1 MTVRTRLLFTLLTIA
16 ALLVVPA
23 LYGLSRLTELRDITF
38 ELTGRHAAAAV
49 ALGRIQTSISD
60 LDRHQRG
67 FIAASDPASRM
78 QMWESVRRA
87 EGQLTHLRQA
97 GYAVESR
104 PLAAALEELD
114 VATGRIDNLVGSGKA
129 VDATAYFREV
139 RLLLADAQAAVD
151 PVAAAIDKRSTG
163 ASFRAQ
169 EISTAATGATLAVM
183 FFSVLLAIAVGLW
196 LTSSI
201 TGPLQEL
208 QRATANVAAGE
219 FEAPRGLPYES
230 RDELGGLSRSFRSM
244 TEQLAELNRLK
255 AEFVSLAS
263 HELKTPINVIGG
275 YAEMIEEGVYGELN
289 DQQREALVAMREQV
303 ETLTR
308 QVNQLL
314 DLSRF
319 ESGAFQVEMD
329 QVKLQ
334 DLFTSVQRAFDA
346 LARQKGIDF
355 TIEVED
361 SAPEMITGD
370 FDRLRNEVLGN
381 LLGNAFKFTPSGG
394 RIGIVARGEG
404 DRFLIEVSDTG
415 SGILAEDLPLIFE
428 KYYQSG
434 QRARAMGTGLGLA
447 IAQEIVEVHD
457 GRIDATSEAGVGT
470 TFHVNLPIHQ
480 PRERPLDA
488 TLRFRDDPPVPVEIM
503 EAEPE
508 LTYDT
513 EARAAAAATDSPV
526 V

>member
-1 MTVRTRLLFTLLTIA
+1 MTVRSRLLLTLLTIA
-16 ALLVVPA
+16 VLLVVPA
-23 LYGLSRLTELRDITF
+23 VYGISRLTELRDITF

-67 FIAASDPASRM
+67 FIAASNPASRM
-78 QMWESVRRA
+78 EMWASLRKA
-87 EGQLTHLRQA
+87 EGEMTHLRQT

-104 PLAAALEELD
+104 SLAAALEELD
-114 VATGRIDNLVGSGKA
+114 VATGSIDNLIGSGRA
-129 VDATAYFREV
+129 VDATDYFREV

-151 PVAAAIDKRSTG
+151 PVATAIDERSTG
-163 ASFRAQ
+163 AARRAQ
-169 EISTAATGATLAVM
+169 EISTAATGATLVVM
-183 FFSVLLAIAVGLW
+183 FVSVILAIAVGLW
-196 LTSSI
+196 LTASI
-201 TGPLQEL
+201 TGALAKL
-208 QRATANVAAGE
+208 QRATARVAEGE

-289 DQQREALVAMREQV
+289 DGQREALSAMREQV
-303 ETLTR
+303 DTLTR

-346 LARQKGIDF
+346 LARQKGIEF
-355 TIEVED
+355 TVEVEEH
-361 SAPEMITGD
+361 APEIITGD

-394 RIGIVARGEG
+394 RIGILARGEG

-415 SGILAEDLPLIFE
+415 SGIPVEDLPLIFE

-447 IAQEIVEVHD
+447 IAQEIVEIHG
-457 GRIDATSEAGVGT
+457 GRIDATSEPDAGT
-470 TFHVNLPIHQ
+470 TFHINLPIHQ
-480 PRERPLDA
+480 PGERPLRA
-488 TLRFRDDPPVPVEIM
+488 TVQLRDDASGPAELS
-503 EAEPE
+503 EPE
-508 LTYDT
+508 LELRYDT
-513 EARAAAAATDSPV
+513 EARAAGATTDTPV
-526 V
+526 A